1 MSNQINQKAID
12 FLKNRIRSRLAE
24 VADQMGK
31 YRFRLYMAMVDECN
45 DFDELKEMAEL
56 DLQMDLFDY
65 VRNEINPMLDEMNM
79 SIADVR
85 RMDIGDIPPLAN
97 PLQDYE
103 IEPTEIEELMEDEEA
118 NAAMAMML
126 MNRIKNEPDE
136 EKYRQEILD
145 FQLEEKPDID
155 SIDDISD
162 SDNELDS
169 LLSDNDE
176 DDEFEDLSDLDSLL
190 DAEVDE
196 DSENEDEQNED
207 PDMEELA
214 GFFDDAPDESEI
226 EHGVMSED
234 EIFIDSDD
242 LDSLDNM
249 IDADDSK
256 MSADEI
262 FIDDESEI
270 EGLTDSEEQDP
281 FADLDMSDYDFDDTD
296 EKDIDDIDD
305 DDFEG
310 LESDSDDFLD
320 DDDEVVESHSSSN
333 DPFSDIDIDDFDDE
347 QSESADDSDKDDD
360 PFGGIDESELD
371 GMFDSDESSDTEPE
385 PDNSDED
392 PFGDINESDFG
403 DFDDFDQ
410 SDDKNDDDPFGDL
423 DESEL
428 DSMLDE
434 PSDKSSKDD
443 NDPFSD
449 IDDSDLDGIGV
460 IDDSDDYLS
469 ETKPVKSTPNK
480 KPNNAIV
487 HTAERPTR
495 ASGIK
500 PTTVFN
506 NGTQQGMKTQSM
518 FNMFNNI
525 GIGSAKAASKLKAR
539 AKKTSGPSFLSMG
552 FNDNDEEIDF

>member
-1 MSNQINQKAID
+1 MSSQINQKAID
-12 FLKNRIRSRLAE
+12 FLKNRIRARLAE

-65 VRNEINPMLDEMNM
+65 VRNEINPMLDELNM

-85 RMDIGDIPPLAN
+85 RMDIGDIPPLSN
-97 PLQDYE
+97 PLQDYD

-155 SIDDISD
+155 SIDDIDESD
-162 SDNELDS
+162 DDLDS
-169 LLSDNDE
+169 LLSETDE
-176 DDEFEDLSDLDSLL
+176 DEEFEDLSDLDNLL
-190 DAEVDE
+190 DAEIEDE
-196 DSENEDEQNED
+196 SDSEDDESVDPED
-207 PDMEELA
+207 EELA
-214 GFFDDAPDESEI
+214 GFFDDVPEDSEI

-242 LDSLDNM
+242 LEGLDNM

-262 FIDDESEI
+262 FIDDESEL
-270 EGLTDSEEQDP
+270 EGLIDADESEEQDP
-281 FADLDMSDYDFDDTD
+281 FADLDMSDYDSDD
-296 EKDIDDIDD
+296 EDIDGIDGIDD

-310 LESDSDDFLD
+310 LEGDSDNFLD
-320 DDDEVVESHSSSN
+320 DDDEVIESHSSEDDMFSDIDDDDFEDESQESSDKDE
-333 DPFSDIDIDDFDDE
+333 DPFSDID
-347 QSESADDSDKDDD
+347 ESD
-360 PFGGIDESELD
+360 LD
-371 GMFDSDESSDTEPE
+371 GMFEPDESEEDSEHE
-385 PDNSDED
+385 SDED
-392 PFGDINESDFG
+392 SFGDIDESDFG
-403 DFDDFDQ
+403 DFEDPDESGETEEQDPFGDIDESELGDMFDE
-410 SDDKNDDDPFGDL
+410 SEDTSSEDDDPFGDI
-423 DESEL
+423 DE
-428 DSMLDE
+428 
-434 PSDKSSKDD
+434 
-443 NDPFSD
+443 
-449 IDDSDLDGIGV
+449 SDLDGIGV

-469 ETKPVKSTPNK
+469 ETKPIQDKPDK

-487 HTAERPTR
+487 HTAEHPTR

-506 NGTQQGMKTQSM
+506 NGTQQGMKTQRM

-525 GIGSAKAASKLKAR
+525 GNGSAKAASKLKAR
-539 AKKTSGPSFLSMG
+539 AKKANGQSFLSMG
-552 FNDNDEEIDF
+552 FDDKDEEIDF